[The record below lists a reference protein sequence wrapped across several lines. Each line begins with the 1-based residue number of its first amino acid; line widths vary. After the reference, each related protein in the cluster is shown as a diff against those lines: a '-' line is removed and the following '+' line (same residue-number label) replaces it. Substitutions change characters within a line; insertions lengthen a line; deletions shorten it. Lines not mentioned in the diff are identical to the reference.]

1 MSLMFP
7 KPVKEKKKK
16 KRFNP
21 IGKKTREWEAA
32 KRILKPA
39 YAEAG
44 IVSCELAPVLER
56 RGFDISKHRHWFFL
70 TWAHGDK
77 RKQLVGDELLTLVVL
92 GCVDCHD
99 FIEVMTRAE
108 MRSIVEEAISRRRVQ
123 PVLK

>member
-7 KPVKEKKKK
+7 KPVKEIKKR

-21 IGKKTREWEAA
+21 IGRKTREWEAA
-32 KRILKPA
+32 KRVLKPA
-39 YAEAG
+39 YLQAG
-44 IVSCELAPVLER
+44 IVSCELAPVLEG

-70 TWAHGDK
+70 TWVHGDK

-99 FIEVMTRAE
+99 FIEVMPRAE
-108 MRSIVEEAISRRRVQ
+108 MRAIVEEAISRRRVQ
-123 PVLK
+123 PILK